1 MTFPTGGKF
10 IVQGASRGIGLAI
23 TKQILARDPNSSVLA
38 TCRGIPAQAKA
49 LARMQEK
56 HENRLRLV
64 SLDVESETSI
74 EKAASEAKAMIYDVD
89 RIINVAGILHEEG
102 LAPEKRLSDI
112 SPSNFEKVMRVN
124 ALGGLLVAKWFS
136 PLLTKARPS
145 QFVNISARV
154 GSISDN
160 QLGGWYSY
168 RCSKAALNMITR
180 NLSIELKRKLPKVIC
195 TAIHPGTTDT
205 DLSKP
210 FQRNVRLDR
219 LSTSQE
225 TAVKILDVTDKLTW
239 RQNGTFLSTDGVS
252 IPW

>member
-1 MTFPTGGKF
+1 MTSPSGSQF
-10 IVQGASRGIGLAI
+10 IVQGASRGIGFSI
-23 TKQILARDPNSSVLA
+23 TEQILARDPDSVVLA
-38 TCRGIPAQAKA
+38 TCRGIPSQAKA
-49 LARMQEK
+49 LANLQEK
-56 HENRLRLV
+56 YQNRLRVV
-64 SLDVESETSI
+64 SLDVESETSV
-74 EKAASEAKAMIYDVD
+74 ETAASEAKAVVHDVD
-89 RIINVAGILHEEG
+89 RIINVAGVLHEEG

-112 SPSNFEKVMRVN
+112 TPSNFEKVMRVN
-124 ALGGLLVAKWFS
+124 ALGALLVAKWFS

-180 NLSIELKRKLPKVIC
+180 NLSIELKRKLPEVIC

-205 DLSKP
+205 NLSKP

-225 TAVKILDVTDKLTW
+225 TAVKILEVTDKLTC
-239 RQNGTFLSTDGVS
+239 RQNGSFLSTDGVP

>member
-1 MTFPTGGKF
+1 MTFSAGRQF
-10 IVQGASRGIGLAI
+10 IVQGASRGIGFAI
-23 TKQILARDPNSSVLA
+23 TKQILARDPDSFVLA
-38 TCRGIPAQAKA
+38 TCRGIPSQAEA
-49 LARMQEK
+49 LASLQRK
-56 HENRLRLV
+56 NKSRLKLI
-64 SLDVESETSI
+64 SLDLESETSI
-74 EKAASEAKAMIYDVD
+74 ETAASEAKAMVHEVD
-89 RIINVAGILHEEG
+89 RIINVAGILHEKG
-102 LAPEKRLSDI
+102 LAPEKRISDI
-112 SPSNFEKVMRVN
+112 TPSNFEKVMRVN
-124 ALGGLLVAKWFS
+124 ALGALLVAKWFS

-160 QLGGWYSY
+160 HLGGWYSY

-180 NLSIELKRKLPKVIC
+180 NLSIELKRKLPKVVC

-205 DLSKP
+205 NLSKP

-225 TAVKILDVTDKLTW
+225 TAVKILDVTDKLTC
-239 RQNGTFLSTDGVS
+239 RQNGCFLSTDGVP